1 MRSGLIQNRT
11 ADRRQRRAR
20 VISLER
26 GCVEDQPQ
34 QQRLHKAPGK
44 LETAYCLDASAAGAP
59 RAHTQPR
66 SGGFTLIE
74 MMVVIAIIATILM
87 AAFPSMY
94 SFVHK
99 EGFRRTVSDVL
110 ESCRSARAEAIMHD
124 TTATLVFHP
133 HDGTCDASSEG
144 SGHGVWAHSAKF
156 EHCTIEM
163 LDVNL
168 REYKDAPVATV
179 RFFPNGTSDE
189 MTLVLHSDKGEYRTI
204 SLEIT
209 TGLVTVSTGL
219 PKG

>member
-1 MRSGLIQNRT
+1 MRARLTQNG
-11 ADRRQRRAR
+11 ASDRRRRR
-20 VISLER
+20 VR
-26 GCVEDQPQ
+26 
-34 QQRLHKAPGK
+34 
-44 LETAYCLDASAAGAP
+44 
-59 RAHTQPR
+59 TQPR
-66 SGGFTLIE
+66 SVAFTLIE

-87 AAFPSMY
+87 AAMPTLY
-94 SFVHK
+94 GFVHK
-99 EGFRRTVSDVL
+99 EGFRKTLSDVL
-110 ESCRSARAEAIMHD
+110 ESCRSARAEAIMQD
-124 TTATLVFHP
+124 KTATLVFHP
-133 HDGTCDASSEG
+133 RDLTCAASSEG
-144 SGHGVWAHSAKF
+144 GGHGVWAHSAKF
-156 EHCTIEM
+156 ENCTIEM